1 MFHKFKNKED
11 TNELFAFRLPS
22 LIWLGLV
29 YAATIIMQSIKE
41 PMIVSSLCFSL
52 LFIVHVYLHLSSYR
66 FLEKNFWLYF
76 FLQSIL
82 IYSCAIIMPEGYQPV
97 LIGLLPALIA
107 QTLGY
112 SFSAKRAVFVSIIS
126 VMIFFDS
133 ALTVGDRQELFLF
146 IPIFIMMLIIVIA
159 YTVLFFR
166 QVHERLRIR
175 SFLMDLQE
183 AHKKVEELTLSNERQ
198 RMARDLHDTLAQGLA
213 GIIMRLEATNAH
225 LAQGRTE
232 RAHEIVQQSLTQA
245 RRTLAEARRAI
256 DDLRS
261 TSTSDMNFKESV
273 EDEMIHFKHAT
284 GIPIEANIRW
294 SRPLTRLIME
304 HSLHIVKECL
314 TNIARHAKA
323 NMVLLTVTDQHG
335 ALTIE
340 IKDNGVGFNVDTVG
354 KHSGHYGLLGIQE
367 RARLMGGTLTLSS
380 NADGT
385 CITLE
390 IPLDEGVHDE

>member
-1 MFHKFKNKED
+1 MFGKFKNKED
-11 TNELFAFRLPS
+11 TNELFAFRLPI

-52 LFIVHVYLHLSSYR
+52 LFIIHVYLHLSSYR

-82 IYSCAIIMPEGYQPV
+82 IYFCAIIMPEGYQPV

-112 SFSAKRAVFVSIIS
+112 SFSVKRAVFVSIIS

-133 ALTVGDRQELFLF
+133 ALTVGERQELFLF

-261 TSTSDMNFKESV
+261 TSTSDMNFKESI

-284 GIPIEANIRW
+284 GIPIEATIRW

-340 IKDNGVGFNVDTVG
+340 IKDNGVGFNVDTIG
-354 KHSGHYGLLGIQE
+354 KLSGHYGLLGIQE
-367 RARLMGGTLTLSS
+367 RARLVGGTLTLSS
-380 NADGT
+380 SEDGT